1 MRVLYVSHFGGLGGA
16 EHSLLELI
24 MAVRPLGVEPLLICP
39 PGPLQDMAVQN
50 KIAVLNWAAHPLTRS
65 RGSSGLPRSL
75 PRLARGWLRLVQTVE
90 SFKPDVLHA
99 NSMQAMLWIGPVA
112 RLRGCRVVWHWRDFY
127 DHRRQARTV
136 ARGADAIVAISRS
149 TLLFAADLLGPTSPK
164 LSLIINGV
172 SDLPPCDTDQINAT
186 RRSLGLLPDSLL
198 VLMAGQSVP
207 RKGHAVLIEAIAT
220 VNKKRSDVYALL
232 LCQEHDRS
240 AASYTRELRRQSTAL
255 GCDAR
260 VQIRDGIQPLAP
272 MLHAADIVAIPSLRE
287 PFGRIAV
294 EAMLA
299 RKPVIASDIDGLK
312 EIVQAPE
319 TGLLVPPGDA
329 ARLASGLLDM
339 LGARASLQLRGE
351 AGRRRAQD
359 RFAISRVAA
368 EVVSLYTRVLSAD
381 LAGRFDLSVAA
392 VK

>member
-16 EHSLLELI
+16 ERSLLEL
-24 MAVRPLGVEPLLICP
+24 MPAVRPLGVEPLLICP
-39 PGPLQDMAVQN
+39 EGPLQEVAVRKN
-50 KIAVLNWAAHPLTRS
+50 ITVVNWAAHPIPRS
-65 RGSSGLPRSL
+65 RGLPRLL
-75 PRLARGWLRLVQTVE
+75 PDLARGWARLAQTVK

-112 RLRGCRVVWHWRDFY
+112 RSRGCRVVWHWRDFY
-127 DHRRQARTV
+127 DHGRLARTV

-149 TLLFAADLLGPTSPK
+149 TLSFAADLLGPASRK
-164 LSLIINGV
+164 LSLIVNGV
-172 SDLPPCDTDQINAT
+172 SDLPACDPDQIDAT

-207 RKGHAVLIEAIAT
+207 RKGHAVLIEALAA
-220 VNKKRSDVYALL
+220 VNQRRSDLYALL
-232 LCQEHDRS
+232 LCQEHDRP
-240 AASYTRELRRQSTAL
+240 AASYTRGLRWQASAL
-255 GCDAR
+255 GCEAR
-260 VQIRDGIQPLAP
+260 VQIRAGIRNLAP
-272 MLHAADIVAIPSLRE
+272 VLHAADIVAVPSLRE

-299 RKPVIASDIDGLK
+299 RKPVIASDVDGLR

-329 ARLASGLLDM
+329 ARLASGLVDM
-339 LGARASLQLRGE
+339 LEARTSLRIRGE
-351 AGRRRAQD
+351 AGRRRARE

-368 EVVSLYTRVLSAD
+368 DVVSLYTRVLPAD
-381 LAGRFDLSVAA
+381 LAGGFDLSVAA